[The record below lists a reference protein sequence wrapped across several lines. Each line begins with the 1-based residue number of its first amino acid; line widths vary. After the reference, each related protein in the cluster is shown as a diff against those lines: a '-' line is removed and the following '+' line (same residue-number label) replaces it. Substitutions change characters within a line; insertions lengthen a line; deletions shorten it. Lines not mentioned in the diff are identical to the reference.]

1 MKVIAA
7 YLLAQLGGN
16 TNPSADDLRKILNSV
31 GAEIDESKIE
41 LLLSQVKGKDITEL
55 IAAGKQQLA
64 STSMAFGC
72 GAASSVVNGAE
83 NNVAEVAVEEK
94 KEEKKVEVKEESDEE
109 DFNFSLFD

>member
-31 GAEIDESKIE
+31 ACCQRQRYYWINCRWQTTIGFYS
-41 LLLSQVKGKDITEL
+41 V
-55 IAAGKQQLA
+55 
-64 STSMAFGC
+64 AFGC

-83 NNVAEVAVEEK
+83 SNVAEVAVEEK
-94 KEEKKVEVKEESDEE
+94 KEEEKKEESDEE
-109 DFNFSLFD
+109 DFYFSLFD

>member
-31 GAEIDESKIE
+31 GAEIDEVKIE

-64 STSMAFGC
+64 SSTSMAFGC

-83 NNVAEVAVEEK
+83 NNVAQVAVEEK
-94 KEEKKVEVKEESDEE
+94 KEEEKKEESDEE